1 MSIEWVLFDMGGV
14 LVDDQP
20 AMLLLYRRL
29 YERCNGM
36 GCIKG
41 HDELLSLRE
50 GLIAEGD
57 GRHWVTA
64 MKMLLSD
71 DWLTFYKEIAAEIRR
86 RYIELNRPF
95 PGIGEVLSW
104 AAGKFSIGLAANQF
118 TDCRILLEARGWIN
132 HFKLLGISE
141 EMGHKKP
148 EVEFFQW
155 ILDNSG
161 ARPENC
167 IMIGDRIDNDISPAK
182 SLGLRT
188 IWYQPA
194 TGYEFLEPDDDFT
207 RAYIES
213 HKRAS
218 LFTITPSD
226 DSQQPDVTACTPG
239 ELMDGIKQIAR
250 I

>member
-1 MSIEWVLFDMGGV
+1 MGGV

-118 TDCRILLEARGWIN
+118 TDCRTLLEARGWIN

-226 DSQQPDVTACTPG
+226 DSQQPDVTAYTPG